1 MIQTK
6 RTPGCQG
13 SEIDWAQTTDRNDRI
28 DAKEFR
34 YLYCEQS
41 GVIRLENVP
50 DNLGDYYP
58 SDYYAI
64 PTIEQLAKIAKSNSF
79 KIDTIQRYKTQGS
92 LLEIGPAYGVFSFQA
107 KQAGFEVDVIEM
119 DERCCNY
126 LSQVVGVNVTRSDSP
141 HKAMSTLRSHDVI
154 ALWHVIEHLP
164 DPWALI
170 SAAAENL
177 KPGGVLVIA
186 APNPQAWQFHI
197 MGKVW
202 PHLDA
207 PRHLYL
213 LPAEALT
220 KYAKTLGLE
229 RIHFSTTDS
238 MQSSG
243 TDLGGV
249 AC

>member
-13 SEIDWAQTTDRNDRI
+13 SEIDWAQATDRNDRI

-64 PTIEQLAKIAKSNSF
+64 PTIEQLAKIAKANSF

-119 DERCCNY
+119 DAN
-126 LSQVVGVNVTRSDSP
+126 
-141 HKAMSTLRSHDVI
+141 
-154 ALWHVIEHLP
+154 
-164 DPWALI
+164 
-170 SAAAENL
+170 
-177 KPGGVLVIA
+177 
-186 APNPQAWQFHI
+186 
-197 MGKVW
+197 
-202 PHLDA
+202 
-207 PRHLYL
+207 
-213 LPAEALT
+213 
-220 KYAKTLGLE
+220 
-229 RIHFSTTDS
+229 
-238 MQSSG
+238 
-243 TDLGGV
+243 DL
-249 AC
+249 